1 MAATT
6 TAGPESVSQSASES
20 AVGADSMAEADCADA
35 AGSGMPRTLRADRL
49 DREAEAFL
57 KLANPFLGW
66 AGGVEHVELLRRGW
80 SSLAQALGRTVPVA
94 SVIDEVVETS
104 AGQVAIR
111 LYVPHGS
118 ADLRPAFLWCHGGG
132 FVVGDLDAND
142 SICRSV
148 ARASGAIVVAVRYR
162 MAPEYSLYAGREDF
176 LAALRWVASHGR
188 AFGIDTARLAIGGDS
203 AGGNISAAVAQE
215 NLRRGGPA
223 LLRQVLV
230 YPATNLV
237 AEFPSLHENARGY
250 MLTADFIDTLK
261 FLISNGED
269 LADPWLSPALARP
282 DLLRELPPATVV
294 TAGFDPIRDDGLGY
308 AETLRR
314 AQVDV
319 ELLHY
324 PGQFHGFLNFDSID
338 SAARDAQDRIGH
350 SLAATFAREPVADCT
365 VEIGDRADGVAPAP
379 PRLAG
384 GVTTAMVVG
393 RLTRQWC
400 GEAARMLSPEAA
412 ELAKTML
419 RPWWIPVAMAR
430 RTVTAYLNGPSAE
443 QTYPLSLHH

>member
-1 MAATT
+1 
-6 TAGPESVSQSASES
+6 
-20 AVGADSMAEADCADA
+20 
-35 AGSGMPRTLRADRL
+35 MPRTVRADRL

-80 SSLAQALGRTVPVA
+80 SSLAQALGRRVPVA
-94 SVIDEVVETS
+94 AVMDETVDTSVGRI
-104 AGQVAIR
+104 AIR
-111 LYVPHGS
+111 IYVPQHS
-118 ADLRPAFLWCHGGG
+118 AELQPAFLWCHGGG

-176 LAALRWVASHGR
+176 LAALRWIAEHGQ
-188 AFGIDTARLAIGGDS
+188 AFGIDTGRLAIGGDS

-237 AEFPSLHENARGY
+237 AEFDSVRENASGY

-261 FLISNGED
+261 FLVNDGVD
-269 LADPWLSPALARP
+269 LTDPWLSPALADP
-282 DLLRELPPATVV
+282 DLLRALPPATVV
-294 TAGFDPIRDDGLGY
+294 TAGFDPIRDDGLSY
-308 AETLRR
+308 TDALRR
-314 AQVDV
+314 ARVNV

-350 SLAATFAREPVADCT
+350 SLAATFARESVADCT
-365 VEIGDRADGVAPAP
+365 VEIGDRAAAAPAP
-379 PRLAG
+379 TPFAG
-384 GVTTAMVVG
+384 GVTTAMLVG

-400 GEAARMLSPEAA
+400 GEAARMVSPQAA
-412 ELAKTML
+412 ELASTML

-430 RTVTAYLNGPSAE
+430 RTVSAYLNGPLAE
-443 QTYPLSLHH
+443 QTYPLSMRH